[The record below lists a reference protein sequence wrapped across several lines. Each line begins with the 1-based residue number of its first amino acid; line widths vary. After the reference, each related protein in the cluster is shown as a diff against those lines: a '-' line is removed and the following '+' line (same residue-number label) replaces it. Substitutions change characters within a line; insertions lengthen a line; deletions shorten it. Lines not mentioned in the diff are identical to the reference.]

1 MSLSAETIDKP
12 LGGYERKPTVV
23 ILCTLAYLLNPI
35 GNFIY
40 QWRVSDMGVAD
51 YFMSL
56 YTLAFERQDA
66 MVIVNLGLWILA
78 PIVALGIYRVRMWG
92 WFLYLV
98 HASATTAMSLFGPGF
113 SSFGL
118 SSATFINLPFF
129 AVAGYYLFSE
139 VSAPY
144 FNPRLRWWERYP
156 RYRDAIHVIVEGKE
170 YKLFDISSK
179 GLFIVD
185 IDAPKRK
192 VGDKLV
198 AHVGIG
204 DEIASLRMEVIRVHV
219 GGGSYP
225 AGFGARFLS
234 MDSQARRAV
243 SEYIRVLKRSQKEA
257 LPKKASA
264 KANGSAS

>member
-1 MSLSAETIDKP
+1 MSMTAETIDKP

-40 QWRVSDMGVAD
+40 QWRISDLGIAE
-51 YFMSL
+51 YCLSL
-56 YTLAFERQDA
+56 YTLAIERQDA
-66 MVIVNLGLWILA
+66 TVIVNLGLWILA
-78 PIVALGIYRVRMWG
+78 PVVALGIYRVRMWG
-92 WFLYLV
+92 WFLYLI
-98 HASATTAMSLFGPGF
+98 HASATTIMSLFGPGF
-113 SSFGL
+113 SGFGL
-118 SSATFINLPFF
+118 STATFINLPFF

-139 VSAPY
+139 VRAPY

-156 RYRDAIHVIVEGKE
+156 RYRDAIHVIVEGHE

-179 GLFIVD
+179 GLYIAD
-185 IDAPKRK
+185 IEAPKRK

-204 DEIASLRMEVIRVHV
+204 DEIASLRMEIIRVHV

-243 SEYIRVLKRSQKEA
+243 SEYIRILKRSQREKA
-257 LPKKASA
+257 KKPAA
-264 KANGSAS
+264 GENGSPA